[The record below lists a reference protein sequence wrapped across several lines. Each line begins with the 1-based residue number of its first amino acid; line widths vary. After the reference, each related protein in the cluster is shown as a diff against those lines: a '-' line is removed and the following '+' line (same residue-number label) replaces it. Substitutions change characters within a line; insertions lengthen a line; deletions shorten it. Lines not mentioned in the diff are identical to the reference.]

1 MIDMIRSIITSVA
14 EGAIKRF
21 SGTGR
26 ANETFTDRE
35 YFQHYGFTSR
45 PLSGAEAVVLKKGNN
60 IIVVASD
67 DRRYRL
73 ALEEGEVGLYT
84 DEGDSIH
91 LKRGN
96 EIHVTTEKLIIKA
109 GTKVDI
115 DGGTNDL
122 KGIVQGNCICQFT
135 GLPHADVSMN
145 VKASK

>member
-26 ANETFTDRE
+26 KNETFTDRE

-45 PLSGAEAVVLKKGNN
+45 PLAGAEAIVLKKGNN
-60 IIVVASD
+60 VIVVASD

-73 ALEEGEVGLYT
+73 ALEDGEVGLYT

-96 EIHVTTEKLIIKA
+96 EIRVTTEKLIIDA

-122 KGIVQGNCICQFT
+122 KGIVQGGCICQFT
-135 GLPHADVSMN
+135 GLPHSDLSGN